1 MKNRVKIVRKM
12 KEENRPRSFQFEN
25 ESRGLGNDR
34 FCFPRG
40 GLQVCR
46 WVWGAK
52 GEHSRL
58 GRLQGGKSTQGR
70 QKSIKSSETH

>member
-1 MKNRVKIVRKM
+1 MIGFASLAVGSKFV
-12 KEENRPRSFQFEN
+12 
-25 ESRGLGNDR
+25 G
-34 FCFPRG
+34 
-40 GLQVCR
+40 

-70 QKSIKSSETH
+70 QKSIKSGETR